1 MRALLSKTLPKQL
14 SHITG
19 LKSLTSLVL
28 EPAHSGGT
36 KETRP
41 KSHSDYQPTNGAD
54 FVCPVSGVPL
64 NGRYRF
70 VVVRGT
76 GHVVSDKAIKEVRC
90 QATDLSYCVMVTV

>member
-19 LKSLTSLVL
+19 LKSLTTLVL
-28 EPAHSGGT
+28 EAAPEKAREGP
-36 KETRP
+36 R
-41 KSHSDYQPTNGAD
+41 SHADYQPTNGAD

-76 GHVVSDKAIKEVRC
+76 GHVVSDKAIKEVRVIGC
-90 QATDLSYCVMVTV
+90 SQS